1 LKGLR
6 AVPQIDLDT
15 PIQFV
20 RGVGPMR
27 SRYFEALGVRSA
39 GDLLA
44 HFPFRYETIPASIPI
59 GELLADVTATVI
71 GGVEAVRSAG
81 GRGHPSV
88 VVKLVDGTGR
98 CRVRWFNAP
107 YMADRI
113 HRGDTLRLSGRVG
126 QYRDQAE
133 FVNPQCEVIENDCDP
148 FDNDRERV
156 EAVYPGSAQ
165 LKSSAISGIV
175 AGVLDI
181 AAGNLVEFLPEP
193 LLSKRNLPP
202 RRQAVVAMHRPTTM
216 DDVRAARRRVAYDEL
231 FLLLLAV
238 LSARQH
244 RVSDQSGRPIFVSEY
259 VDARIRRR
267 FPFSFTPSQ
276 NAAVTEIT
284 ADMQTRRPMN
294 RLLQGDVG
302 SGKTA
307 VAIYAALATIAN
319 GKQVAMLAPTEVLA
333 EQHYRKA
340 EQYLNGSRVAVDLLV
355 GRMRKV
361 ERQNVLANVE
371 SGALN
376 LLVGTHALLEKD
388 VRFNDLGLIVIDE
401 QHRFGVSQRA
411 TARAKGHTPHC
422 LVMTATPIPRTLA
435 MTYFGDLDFTTIA
448 KLPAGRQTVSTR
460 RVAPDD
466 LTSAWKFVCDRLTAG
481 EQAYIV
487 YPIVEE
493 SDTLDLKAATVEFEH
508 LRSGPFSGFQI
519 GLLHGRMSSRDK
531 SAVLD
536 AFRQGQLH
544 VLVATTVIEVGVD
557 VPNATVMVIEH
568 AERFGL
574 SQLHQLRGRVGR
586 GKRKS
591 YCLLVSG
598 DCGVNAYARLDALCR
613 THDGFEIAEE
623 DLRLRGPGEFLGR
636 RQHGDLGLKAADLS
650 VDLKLLEQARED
662 AMEMLD
668 LDADLK
674 LPEHFKLRDE
684 LRRRFGRIFPLV
696 RLAQA

>member
-1 LKGLR
+1 M
-6 AVPQIDLDT
+6 PPIDLDT

-27 SRYFEALGVRSA
+27 SRYFEALGVRTA

-44 HFPFRYETIPASIPI
+44 HFPFRYETIPASVPI
-59 GELLADVTATVI
+59 GELSADLTATVI
-71 GGVEAVRSAG
+71 GGVESVRSSG

-88 VVKLVDGTGR
+88 VAKLVDGTGR

-133 FVNPQCEVIENDCDP
+133 FVNPQCEVISDDRDP
-148 FDNDRERV
+148 FEDDHERV
-156 EAVYPGSAQ
+156 EPVYPGTGQLRSAT
-165 LKSSAISGIV
+165 ISGIV
-175 AGVLDI
+175 ANVLDI
-181 AAGNLVEFLPEP
+181 TAGSLVEFLPER
-193 LLSKRNLPP
+193 LLGKRRLPP
-202 RRQAVVAMHRPTTM
+202 RCEAVLKMHRPTTM
-216 DDVRAARRRVAYDEL
+216 DDVNVARRRVAYDEL
-231 FLLLLAV
+231 FLLIVAV
-238 LSARQH
+238 LSARRH
-244 RVSDQSGRPIFVSEY
+244 RSSDQSGQAILVNEH

-276 NAAVTEIT
+276 DAAVAEIT

-319 GKQVAMLAPTEVLA
+319 GRQVAMLAPTEVLA
-333 EQHYRKA
+333 EQHYHKA
-340 EQYLNGSRVAVDLLV
+340 KQYLAGSRVAIELLV
-355 GRMRKV
+355 GGTRIA
-361 ERQNVLANVE
+361 ERRTVLANAE
-371 SGALN
+371 SGTLN

-388 VRFNDLGLIVIDE
+388 VQFNDLGLVVIDE

-411 TARAKGHTPHC
+411 TARAKGLTPHC

-448 KLPAGRQTVSTR
+448 KPPAGRQTVSTR

-466 LTSAWKFVCDRLTAG
+466 LTKAWAFVRDRLAEG

-487 YPIVEE
+487 YPVVEE
-493 SDTLDLKAATVEFEH
+493 SETLDVKAATVEFER
-508 LRSGPFSGFQI
+508 LRDGPFLGCQI
-519 GLLHGRMSSRDK
+519 GLLHGRMSSPDK

-536 AFRQGQLH
+536 AFRGGQLD
-544 VLVATTVIEVGVD
+544 VLVATTVIEIGVD
-557 VPNATVMVIEH
+557 VPNATIMVIEN
-568 AERFGL
+568 ADRFGL

-586 GKRKS
+586 GERRS
-591 YCLLVSG
+591 YCLLVAG
-598 DCGVNAYARLDALCR
+598 DCGVKAYARLDTLCR

-623 DLRLRGPGEFLGR
+623 DLRMRGPGEFLGR

-650 VDLKLLEQARED
+650 VDLDLLEEARTD
-662 AMEMLD
+662 AVEMLN

-674 LPEHFKLRDE
+674 LPEHAKLRDE
-684 LRRRFGRIFPLV
+684 LERRFGRIFPLA